1 MTAPLVTGCPAG
13 RFLNPPSPKCRGC
26 PAPLLN
32 TQGMQ
37 AHKQASN
44 ATVGSGYQAFWHT
57 GCSGFA
63 PSGHHLYS
71 PPPQNHC
78 KYQWSCPEHK
88 LQLGL
93 TIPHL
98 LLTKPAN
105 TSSCPAAKQPTWAVT
120 PHVTVWDSQH
130 TETHCAGDGD
140 GEREGTRQGVNCTTS
155 QQLTLVCYFRV
166 DSVNL

>member
-44 ATVGSGYQAFWHT
+44 ATVGSGYQAVWHT
-57 GCSGFA
+57 GCSGFT

-78 KYQWSCPEHK
+78 KYQWSCPKHK

-120 PHVTVWDSQH
+120 PNMGCHPPC
-130 TETHCAGDGD
+130 HCLG
-140 GEREGTRQGVNCTTS
+140 
-155 QQLTLVCYFRV
+155 LTAHRDTLRW
-166 DSVNL
+166 